1 MVRSEWLGWGGGQNL
16 EEGGRCWRRKKNE
29 KDKRKAQPK
38 GYTNKDATVA
48 GAPRT
53 LMRLTPYVN
62 GRVFI

>member
-1 MVRSEWLGWGGGQNL
+1 MVRSEWLGWGGG
-16 EEGGRCWRRKKNE
+16 EKFGGGRCWRRKKNE
-29 KDKRKAQPK
+29 KDKTKARPK

-53 LMRLTPYVN
+53 PMRLTPYVN